1 MYESP
6 LEWCPACQEWVALD
20 QSLAERTRTNVC
32 LPERCP
38 LARHFA
44 GDAGHAAR
52 PPRPAAE
59 QR

>member
-20 QSLAERTRTNVC
+20 QSLTERTRTKGC
-32 LPERCP
+32 SPERCP
-38 LARHFA
+38 LARRFA
-44 GDAGHAAR
+44 GDAERVAH
-52 PPRPAAE
+52 PPRAALE